1 MCGEQSVSMY
11 SATSMSGN
19 KTRLTM
25 ACRAQAETLPLGGA
39 SREPVGNVGNR
50 RHDDICTLKSEN
62 GGTSMKEGLMFIYR
76 VKHPEYGEIEVKA
89 QDRLHAACEAG
100 KAWGTP
106 WTGIARGCTY
116 EKIGPAPAPA
126 PAKKA
131 APRKRTQSKEAEKK

>member
-1 MCGEQSVSMY
+1 M
-11 SATSMSGN
+11 T
-19 KTRLTM
+19 
-25 ACRAQAETLPLGGA
+25 
-39 SREPVGNVGNR
+39 
-50 RHDDICTLKSEN
+50 
-62 GGTSMKEGLMFIYR
+62 EGLMFIYR

-89 QDRLHAACEAG
+89 QDRLRAASESG

-106 WTGIARGCTY
+106 WTGIARECTC

>member
-1 MCGEQSVSMY
+1 
-11 SATSMSGN
+11 
-19 KTRLTM
+19 M
-25 ACRAQAETLPLGGA
+25 ACRAQAETLPMGA

-62 GGTSMKEGLMFIYR
+62 GGTSMKEGLVFIYR

-106 WTGIARGCTY
+106 WTGIARECTY

-131 APRKRTQSKEAEKK
+131 APRKRVQSKEAGKK